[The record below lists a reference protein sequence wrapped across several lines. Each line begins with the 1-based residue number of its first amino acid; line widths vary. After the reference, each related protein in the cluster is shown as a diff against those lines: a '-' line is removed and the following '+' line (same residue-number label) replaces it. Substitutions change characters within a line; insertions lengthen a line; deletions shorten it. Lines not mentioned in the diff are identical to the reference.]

1 MDGKRLIICDPER
14 EFALAFGE
22 FLSRKKELSLQIE
35 VCSDLEN
42 ARGMTGEKPA
52 DFLII
57 SGEFPCAKREEIK
70 AGKTF
75 VLTGDGQETQAEG
88 EVSLYKYQPG
98 ERLLEEMLR
107 EWGTQERTG
116 AVFRRGRRDKTAC
129 VIGVFSPVHR
139 IGKTAYALRIGEE
152 MAAAGNA
159 LYLNLEVYGGIGGH
173 FEEGGRTMA
182 DLLYYARQE
191 QGNLGILLAGMV
203 KHRRGLDYILPMPQS
218 EDVKEIRAKE
228 WADLTLRILEES
240 IYDTL
245 ILDIDEAI
253 PELPALLEICT
264 QIHMLEADD
273 PYSQAK
279 IRQFQ
284 EEMHLLGRED
294 ILEKIVYK
302 RETL

>member
-88 EVSLYKYQPG
+88 EISLYKYQPG

-107 EWGTQERTG
+107 EWGTQDRTG
-116 AVFRRGRRDKTAC
+116 AGFRRGRRDKTA
-129 VIGVFSPVHR
+129 
-139 IGKTAYALRIGEE
+139 
-152 MAAAGNA
+152 
-159 LYLNLEVYGGIGGH
+159 
-173 FEEGGRTMA
+173 
-182 DLLYYARQE
+182 
-191 QGNLGILLAGMV
+191 
-203 KHRRGLDYILPMPQS
+203 
-218 EDVKEIRAKE
+218 
-228 WADLTLRILEES
+228 
-240 IYDTL
+240 
-245 ILDIDEAI
+245 
-253 PELPALLEICT
+253 
-264 QIHMLEADD
+264 
-273 PYSQAK
+273 
-279 IRQFQ
+279 
-284 EEMHLLGRED
+284 
-294 ILEKIVYK
+294 
-302 RETL
+302 